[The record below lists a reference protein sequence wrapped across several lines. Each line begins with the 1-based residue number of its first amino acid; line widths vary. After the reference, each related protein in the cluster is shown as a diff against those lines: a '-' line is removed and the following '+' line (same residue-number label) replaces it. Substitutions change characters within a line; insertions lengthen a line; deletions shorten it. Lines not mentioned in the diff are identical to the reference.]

1 MHLVKI
7 LTMVPCLSSGTGKT
21 FRAEQVEKSPYA
33 LLSKGSWTSK
43 PSTGKTQVVMVA
55 LETLHG

>member
-1 MHLVKI
+1 MQLVNI
-7 LTMVPCLSSGTGKT
+7 LTMVACLSSGTGKT
-21 FRAEQVEKSPYA
+21 LSAEQVEKWPYA

-55 LETLHG
+55 LEILHG